1 MQVLSIVGS
10 VERGEPSRVREVAG
24 RGAQAG
30 EGEADE
36 VVPGRLPQEGR
47 GRREQG
53 SGGTPT
59 NQPPEATRQTQILIQ
74 HFSQILL
81 PLFTVMVCPLSN
93 LCTWVVAHRRGEGAD
108 QGRPGEDVLHLQAE
122 DR

>member
-1 MQVLSIVGS
+1 MQALSIVDS
-10 VERGEPSRVREVAG
+10 VERGESSRVRETTC

-30 EGEADE
+30 ESEADE
-36 VVPGRLPQEGR
+36 AVPGRLPQEGR

-74 HFSQILL
+74 HFSEIEAFPGWRALRSSLL
-81 PLFTVMVCPLSN
+81 
-93 LCTWVVAHRRGEGAD
+93 
-108 QGRPGEDVLHLQAE
+108 
-122 DR
+122 